1 MRQAIDIWKGND
13 KINWLCLFIKEFTGK
28 SDLNLAP
35 LLLSGF
41 HSLRSSSPAQ
51 ANEFAYFNIRQLML
65 RFSNLTAIKKAVVR
79 YNEHYANNEYVSD
92 QRLFSIDEK
101 TLTFKPLLDLM
112 PPEYEKAKQILLKPL
127 DFAEHGYA
135 MAKRDKELFIEVDDI
150 GIKRPYNIKDLPQN
164 LPCPQHNIS
173 NLSSRSV
180 QIPIAELFEE
190 ATEMDYLDVQ
200 HSRRAGNW
208 VSRLENIL
216 LEKPDINGG
225 FSRTDTLELEGLKH
239 LIGLPG
245 AGKTTLL
252 MCVTR
257 WLSKKDY
264 KTAVVFPSVEVSR
277 QYLTALR
284 DYDVAAGLLTG
295 QSGSTRARHAH
306 NIAETIACADPLKGF
321 AKDFA
326 GSEYFSTHCVL
337 PAFTQTMEDGV
348 NPTGTFCNKIKER
361 TKGRDGSTNKT
372 IDRLCPLWSMCG
384 YHKASRELVNVNVWL
399 GHIASFDTVIPPHAT
414 QLHYRYFEHIA
425 REFDVVIIDEADQVQ
440 SWLDEQGVSQL
451 TLTGDADSFHADLQ
465 KRQNQMTVEHNYA
478 LGDPNIFNFTLTAMD
493 FSRNSHM
500 LVGAIQKLDEE
511 LRKEYQS
518 IFLTSSRLI
527 NAIVSGDKAKSSL
540 SAELD
545 GIDSRFRQ
553 KEAIT
558 LLWESAAYAAFY
570 NRQNIEEYDNFERL
584 RVRYIAESL
593 SFTEEEILE
602 QHKNLSNACRVWLTE
617 ERSSVRD
624 IGMNKICMVL
634 SELTHRDQTP
644 AFYKKV
650 NLLVCVTFTIF
661 SYRKLSPHSEAL
673 IEQGFL
679 TPSHVE
685 QRCSDDLLSYTTD
698 NILGRLSGVRFFL
711 DSRSSKHAELSSVK
725 LQYAVFSGSPRSFIY
740 HLHESI
746 PGVSHAPA
754 VLLASATSYLEQ
766 SPAYH
771 INRVP
776 DYIVRA
782 LNSGK
787 RFEKSYFEFKP
798 IPNASKP
805 GAYLRYSGEALPSV
819 REGNLRKMVSHLLRG
834 GVEDSTV
841 GKAIASFDSSP
852 RKRKAAFVVN
862 SYQHCEMLKRHIDQR
877 HPEWASRTVAV
888 VKDVEAYD
896 GAPGYVTNSQVE
908 ALGDMDNIELIIFPM
923 GAIGRGTN
931 IVFSK
936 GMRARDA
943 AIGTMYFLTRPHPS
957 TDDLSLLISIAAQQ
971 SEAFN
976 SEIFPEDASLED
988 IAENHLKARKNT
1000 YDKVWRLLLN
1010 PLIASRLGELMEPFT
1025 ANISVALLQTIGR
1038 GMRNSCQ
1045 VQCIFVDSAWAK
1057 NSAQNDESIFDTNE
1071 TSMLV
1076 QLINILKVCI
1086 NNPDPIKRSVYE
1098 ELYGAFLE
1106 PLSKTHGLFYDKD
1119 NFTTNSID
1127 SDLTKDENTG
1137 EIFNIE
1143 NILSGNA

>member
-1 MRQAIDIWKGND
+1 MKQSIDIWTGND
-13 KINWLCLFIKEFTGK
+13 KINWLCLFINEFTGK

-41 HSLRSSSPAQ
+41 HSLRSSSVAQ
-51 ANEFAYFNIRQLML
+51 ENEFAYFNIRQLML

-79 YNEHYANNEYVSD
+79 YNEHYTSGETTSD
-92 QRLFSIDEK
+92 QRLFNIDEK
-101 TLTFKPLLDLM
+101 TLTFQPLLDLM
-112 PPEYEKAKQILLKPL
+112 PPEYEQAKQVLLKPL
-127 DFAEHGYA
+127 EFSKHGKSV
-135 MAKRDKELFIEVDDI
+135 AKADKELFIEVDDI
-150 GIKRPYNIKDLPQN
+150 GIKRPYNIKDLPSTLSN
-164 LPCPQHNIS
+164 TQHNIS
-173 NLSSRSV
+173 NQSSGPI

-190 ATEMDYLDVQ
+190 ATEMDLLDVK
-200 HSRRAGNW
+200 HSRRPGNW

-216 LEKPDINGG
+216 LEKPKENGG
-225 FSRTDTLELEGLKH
+225 FSRADTLELAGLKH

-252 MCVTR
+252 MCLTR
-257 WLSKKDY
+257 WLSRKDY

-277 QYLTALR
+277 QYLTALK

-295 QSGSTRARHAH
+295 QSQSTRARHAH

-321 AKDFA
+321 AKEFA

-337 PAFTQTMEDGV
+337 PAFTDAMEDGI
-348 NPTGTFCNKIKER
+348 NPTRNFCGKVKER
-361 TKGRDGSTNKT
+361 TKSRDGSASKPVS
-372 IDRLCPLWSMCG
+372 RLCPLWGMCG
-384 YHKASRELVNVNVWL
+384 YHKASRELIDVNVWL
-399 GHIASFDTVIPPHAT
+399 GHIASFDTLIPPHAT

-440 SWLDEQGVSQL
+440 SWLDDQGVSKL
-451 TLTGDADSFHADLQ
+451 TLTGDSESFHADLQ

-500 LVGAIQKLDEE
+500 LVGTIQKLDEE
-511 LRKEYQS
+511 LRKQYQG

-527 NAIVSGDKAKSSL
+527 NAIVSGDKAKSGL
-540 SAELD
+540 AEELE

-558 LLWESAAYAAFY
+558 LLWESAANAAFY
-570 NRQNIEEYDNFERL
+570 NRQDMAEQDTVEQLKIQR
-584 RVRYIAESL
+584 IAENLNFS
-593 SFTEEEILE
+593 EEEIKN
-602 QHKNLSNACRVWLTE
+602 QFKNLSSACRIWLTE
-617 ERSSVRD
+617 ERSSNRD
-624 IGMNKICMVL
+624 IGMTRICTAL
-634 SELTHRDQTP
+634 SELAHRSQSPSFD
-644 AFYKKV
+644 KKV
-650 NLLVCVTFTIF
+650 HLLVCVTFTIF
-661 SYRKLSPHSEAL
+661 SYKKLAPHSEAL

-711 DSRSSKHAELSSVK
+711 DNRSSKHSELSSVK

-740 HLHESI
+740 HLHKSV
-746 PGVSHAPA
+746 PGVSRAPA

-782 LNSGK
+782 CNNDERSD
-787 RFEKSYFEFKP
+787 KSFFEFKP

-805 GAYLRYSGEALPSV
+805 GTCLRYSGEALPSV
-819 REGNLRKMVSHLLRG
+819 REGNLRKMVSYLLKD
-834 GVEDSTV
+834 GVDDSVV
-841 GKAIASFDSSP
+841 GKAITSFDSGE

-877 HPEWASRTVAV
+877 HPEWASKTVAV

-936 GMRARDA
+936 GTRARDA

-971 SEAFN
+971 SEEFN
-976 SEIFPEDASLED
+976 AETFSEDASFED
-988 IAENHLKARKNT
+988 IATHHMTARNKA

-1010 PLIASRLGELMEPFT
+1010 PLIASRLGDLMEPFT
-1025 ANISVALLQTIGR
+1025 ANISVSLLQTIGR
-1038 GMRNSCQ
+1038 GMRNSCR
-1045 VQCIFVDSAWAK
+1045 VQCFFVDAAWAK
-1057 NSAQNDESIFDTNE
+1057 NSAKNDESILDTNE

-1076 QLINILKVCI
+1076 QLINILKSCV
-1086 NNPDPIKRSVYE
+1086 NHTDPIKRSVYE
-1098 ELYGAFLE
+1098 ELYSAFLE
-1106 PLSKTHGLFYDKD
+1106 PLSETQGLHYDKRNVKTLSPHYDAASESSLDGITTTEALLSD
-1119 NFTTNSID
+1119 NT
-1127 SDLTKDENTG
+1127 
-1137 EIFNIE
+1137 
-1143 NILSGNA
+1143 